1 VLGKKY
7 FFKALQKIGKEVK
20 AMFTGIIEELGV
32 VVNIQRSGESFVLT
46 IDAKKILKDVHLG
59 DSISVNG
66 VCLTVTSFSGN
77 QFTVDVMPETVKA
90 SSLQSLKRGAKV
102 NLERA
107 MAAGGRFG
115 GHFVSG
121 HIDGTGVIKS
131 KKQVENAI
139 YYEIEASPEI
149 LRYVIERGSIAVDGT
164 SLTVFG
170 VTDETFT
177 LSLIPHTLS
186 ESIIG
191 LKESGD
197 IVNLECDMIGK
208 YIGHFI
214 TSSQNNSK
222 KKSPS
227 GISASFL
234 EENGFL

>member
-1 VLGKKY
+1 M
-7 FFKALQKIGKEVK
+7 QKIEKEVK
-20 AMFTGIIEELGV
+20 AVFTGIIEELGV
-32 VVNIQRSGESFVLT
+32 VANIQRSGESFVLT

-131 KKQVENAI
+131 KKQIENAV
-139 YYEIEASPEI
+139 YYEIEAPPEI
-149 LRYVIERGSIAVDGT
+149 LRYIIERGSVAVDGT

-170 VTDETFT
+170 VTDESFT

-208 YIGHFI
+208 YVGHFLM
-214 TSSQNNSK
+214 SSQNNHKS
-222 KKSPS
+222 KSPS

>member
-1 VLGKKY
+1 
-7 FFKALQKIGKEVK
+7 LQKKGKEGK
-20 AMFTGIIEELGV
+20 TMFTGIIEELGV
-32 VVNIQRSGESFVLT
+32 VENLQRSGESFVLS
-46 IDAKKILKDVHLG
+46 ISAKKILDDVHLG
-59 DSISVNG
+59 DSIAVNG
-66 VCLTVTSFSGN
+66 VCLTVTSFSSN
-77 QFTVDVMPETVKA
+77 HFTVDVMPETVKA
-90 SSLQSLKRGAKV
+90 SSLRSLKRGVKV

-121 HIDGTGVIKS
+121 HIDGTGIIKS

-139 YYEIEASPEI
+139 YYEIEASPDI
-149 LRYVIERGSIAVDGT
+149 LRYVIGRGSIAVDGT

-208 YIGHFI
+208 YVGHFI
-214 TSSQNNSK
+214 TSSQSN

>member
-1 VLGKKY
+1 
-7 FFKALQKIGKEVK
+7 
-20 AMFTGIIEELGV
+20 MFTGIIEELGV
-32 VVNIQRSGESFVLT
+32 VANIKRSGESFVLT

-66 VCLTVTSFSGN
+66 VCLTVTGFTNS

-90 SSLQSLKRGAKV
+90 SSLQSLKRGSKV

-121 HIDGTGVIKS
+121 HIDGTGVIKT
-131 KKQVENAI
+131 KRPVENAV
-139 YYEIEASPEI
+139 YYEIEASQEI
-149 LRYVIERGSIAVDGT
+149 LKYVIERGSIAVDGT

-170 VTDETFT
+170 VTDNDFT
-177 LSLIPHTLS
+177 LSLIPHTLT

-208 YIGHFI
+208 YVGHFL
-214 TSSQNNSK
+214 TSRQNTGNK
-222 KKSPS
+222 KNQA

-234 EENGFL
+234 EENGFA

>member
-1 VLGKKY
+1 
-7 FFKALQKIGKEVK
+7 
-20 AMFTGIIEELGV
+20 MFTGIIEELGV
-32 VVNIQRSGESFVLT
+32 VANLKRSGESFVLT
-46 IDAKKILKDVHLG
+46 IDAKKILEDVHLG

-66 VCLTVTSFSGN
+66 VCLTVTSFSN
-77 QFTVDVMPETVKA
+77 KQFTVDVMPETVKA
-90 SSLQSLKRGAKV
+90 SSLRTLKSGAKV

-131 KKQVENAI
+131 KKPVENAV
-139 YYEIEASPEI
+139 YYEIEASPDI

-170 VTDETFT
+170 VTEETFT

-186 ESIIG
+186 ESLIG
-191 LKESGD
+191 FKESGD

-208 YIGHFI
+208 YVGNFL
-214 TSSQNNSK
+214 TGKQNTGN
-222 KKSPS
+222 KKSSS

-234 EENGFL
+234 EEHGFA